1 MLNNDMTN
9 AGTITMTRPQI
20 PAARIILPTEHGSW
34 SFLFEPIVVGFALA
48 FSASAPWIALIAIG
62 AFFARQPLKTAFVAR
77 KNKELSRRATK
88 FVLIFG
94 ALAAAGL
101 IGAVL
106 TADAWVFYP
115 FAVAAPLALQ
125 QAVLDLSKRSRNLLA
140 ELTGAVAISSSVA
153 AISLAGGLGW
163 PAAVA
168 LWAVFVARFIP
179 SILYVRNRLLLEKG
193 KPYERLQPIAS
204 HFISLSMIAGLA
216 MIGFASWLTVGMF
229 AFLAVRCVH
238 GMSSYRVKM
247 KAMKIGVWEVIYGTL
262 TVVSIIAGYY
272 IGF

>member
-1 MLNNDMTN
+1 MT
-9 AGTITMTRPQI
+9 ISRPQI

-34 SFLFEPIVVGFALA
+34 SFLFEPIVAGFALA
-48 FSASAPWIALIAIG
+48 FSAAAPWIALIAIG

-77 KNKELSRRATK
+77 KNKDLSKRAAK
-88 FVLIFG
+88 FLLIFG
-94 ALAAAGL
+94 GLAAAGAV
-101 IGAVL
+101 GAAL

-115 FAVAAPLALQ
+115 FAVAAPLAIQ

-153 AISLAGGLGW
+153 AITLAGGLGW

-168 LWAVFVARFIP
+168 LWAIFVARFIP

-193 KPYERLQPIAS
+193 KEYDRVQPIAS
-204 HFISLSMIAGLA
+204 HMISLVVVVGLA
-216 MIGFASWLTVGMF
+216 VIGFASWLTVGMF

-238 GMSSYRVKM
+238 GMSAYRIKM

-272 IGF
+272 VGF

>member
-1 MLNNDMTN
+1 MTN
-9 AGTITMTRPQI
+9 AATMTISRPQI
-20 PAARIILPTEHGSW
+20 PASRIILPTEHGSW
-34 SFLFEPIVVGFALA
+34 SFLFEPIVAGFALA

-62 AFFARQPLKTAFVAR
+62 AFFARQPLKTASVAR
-77 KNKELSRRATK
+77 ANKPLAWRAMN
-88 FVLIFG
+88 FVVLFG
-94 ALAAAGL
+94 AIALAGA
-101 IGAVL
+101 IGAAL

-115 FAVAAPLALQ
+115 FAVAAPFAIQ

-140 ELTGAVAISSSVA
+140 ELTGAIAISSSVA
-153 AISLAGGLGW
+153 AILLAGGLGW

-193 KPYERLQPIAS
+193 KPFERLQPIVS
-204 HFISLSMIAGLA
+204 HVISLIVVVGLA
-216 MIGFASWLTVGMF
+216 VVGFASWLTVGMF

-238 GMSSYRVKM
+238 GLSEYRIKM

-262 TVVSIIAGYY
+262 TVISIIAGYY

>member
-1 MLNNDMTN
+1 
-9 AGTITMTRPQI
+9 MTRPQI
-20 PAARIILPTEHGSW
+20 PTSRIILPTEHGSW
-34 SFLFEPIVVGFALA
+34 SFLFEPIVVGSALA
-48 FSASAPWIALIAIG
+48 FSATAPWIALIMIG
-62 AFFARQPLKTAFVAR
+62 AFFARQPLKTAYIAR
-77 KNKELSRRATK
+77 KNPVVSGTATK
-88 FVLIFG
+88 FVILFG
-94 ALAAAGL
+94 ALALTGL

-106 TADAWVFYP
+106 SADAWWVFYP

-125 QAVLDLSKRSRNLLA
+125 QTALDLSKKSRDLLA

-153 AISLAGGLGW
+153 AIALAGGLGW

-168 LWAVFVARFIP
+168 LWAVFVGRFIP

-193 KPYERLQPIAS
+193 KPYERVQPIAS
-204 HFISLSMIAGLA
+204 HFISLLMIIGLA

-229 AFLAVRCVH
+229 AFLAARCIH
-238 GMSSYRVKM
+238 GLSPYRVKM

>member
-1 MLNNDMTN
+1 MTN
-9 AGTITMTRPQI
+9 AATMTISRPQI
-20 PAARIILPTEHGSW
+20 PASRIILPTEHGSW

-62 AFFARQPLKTAFVAR
+62 AFFARQPLKTAFVGR
-77 KNKELSRRATK
+77 KNKALSSRAVK
-88 FVLIFG
+88 YLSIFAVLV
-94 ALAAAGL
+94 LVGL
-101 IGAVL
+101 IGAAL
-106 TADAWVFYP
+106 TADSWVFYP
-115 FAVAAPLALQ
+115 FAVAAPLAIQ

-153 AISLAGGLGW
+153 AIVLAGGLGW

-168 LWAVFVARFIP
+168 LWAIFVARFIP

-193 KPYERLQPIAS
+193 KDYDRVQPIAS
-204 HFISLSMIAGLA
+204 HVISLIVIVGLA
-216 MIGFASWLTVGMF
+216 VIGFASWLTVGMF

-238 GMSSYRVKM
+238 GLSSYRIKM

-262 TVVSIIAGYY
+262 TVISIIAGYY
-272 IGF
+272 AGF